1 MSITPMPLRQRQ
13 VVYTDR
19 CVQLGQNLHRSKNNT
34 MRYSI
39 LFFVLIQPLFA
50 YSQFYVGDSRE
61 YVKSVLQKNNVKFTE
76 SELTD
81 STSRISVLYK
91 NDYQM
96 IWVLNSNYI
105 VTRQTL
111 IPEKENGV
119 NEFVKWFNKDFVI
132 ISDTEWRNYDNGRIY
147 KIQLEYLLRE
157 PFFSITLVPETK

>member
-1 MSITPMPLRQRQ
+1 
-13 VVYTDR
+13 
-19 CVQLGQNLHRSKNNT
+19 
-34 MRYSI
+34 MRYLII
-39 LFFVLIQPLFA
+39 LFILVQPFFA

-61 YVKSVLQKNNVKFTE
+61 AVKSVLQKNNVKFTE

-91 NDYQM
+91 YDYQM
-96 IWVLNSNYI
+96 IWVLNSNDI

-132 ISDTEWRNYDNGRIY
+132 ISDTEWRNYTKGRIY
-147 KIQLEYLLRE
+147 KIQLKYILRE